1 MSVNLDMK
9 GDDILILTRIER
21 WCKENN
27 TSIAALE
34 KKCELGNAT
43 IRGWETRSPRV
54 DSLQK
59 VSEVTGIPIEE
70 LIGSQERASQKL
82 TN

>member
-1 MSVNLDMK
+1 M
-9 GDDILILTRIER
+9 ILARIEQ

-59 VSEVTGIPIEE
+59 VSDVTGIPIEE
-70 LIGSQERASQKL
+70 LIGKSKK
-82 TN
+82 

>member
-1 MSVNLDMK
+1 M
-9 GDDILILTRIER
+9 ILARIEQ

-59 VSEVTGIPIEE
+59 VSEVTGIPMADLIENY
-70 LIGSQERASQKL
+70 KK
-82 TN
+82 

>member
-1 MSVNLDMK
+1 M
-9 GDDILILTRIER
+9 ILARIEQ

-59 VSEVTGIPIEE
+59 VSEVTGIPITD
-70 LIGSQERASQKL
+70 LIGNPKK
-82 TN
+82 

>member
-1 MSVNLDMK
+1 M
-9 GDDILILTRIER
+9 ILERIER

-59 VSEVTGIPIEE
+59 VSEVTGIPIAE
-70 LIGSQERASQKL
+70 LIGNSKK
-82 TN
+82 

>member
-1 MSVNLDMK
+1 M
-9 GDDILILTRIER
+9 ILERIER

-43 IRGWETRSPRV
+43 IRGWEIRNPRV

-59 VSEVTGIPIEE
+59 VSEVTGIPITE
-70 LIGSQERASQKL
+70 LIGNSKK
-82 TN
+82 